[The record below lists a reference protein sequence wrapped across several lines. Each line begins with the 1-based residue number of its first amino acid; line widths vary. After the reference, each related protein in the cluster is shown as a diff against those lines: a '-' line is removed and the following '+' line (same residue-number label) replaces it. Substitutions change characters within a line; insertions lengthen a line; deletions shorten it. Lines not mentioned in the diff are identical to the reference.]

1 MLTCNVTFHCK
12 SGCRSQF
19 YQEITAIKLQEYSSQ
34 EAGNIKY
41 EFYFSAT
48 DSDTLLLVE
57 TWIDE
62 AFQKQ
67 HSMSEAVANLQ
78 PLKSLYCTGLTVDRC
93 IS

>member
-67 HSMSEAVANLQ
+67 HSKMSHKKRICKARIIYHY
-78 PLKSLYCTGLTVDRC
+78 LYFLF
-93 IS
+93 